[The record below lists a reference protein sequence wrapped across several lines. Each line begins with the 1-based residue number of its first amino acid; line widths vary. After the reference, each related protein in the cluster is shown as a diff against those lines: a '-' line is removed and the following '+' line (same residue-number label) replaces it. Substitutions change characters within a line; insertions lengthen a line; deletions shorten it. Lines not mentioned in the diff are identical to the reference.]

1 MLSAGKSLFCAG
13 MITALKKSRFCDVG
27 ICNWWDV
34 IAVCSN
40 YSARRPYKVFEIAES
55 AKELVKG
62 VVNLCKAGRFHIT
75 KFILNIKELL
85 LSITETNSRIYVK
98 DRNFPGQLCNKERS
112 EICWEI
118 GDDAF
123 IFKIMFGKRFLTKWG
138 IMSAIRLIYEQ
149 LGLTPPFILEG
160 FFRNFVSRMWKGM
173 LRFAMMCSKAGVIGK
188 RTWRRSNSCMC
199 GGASNL
205 QILTILSISLH
216 YFSAAFKLGYEQC
229 SYIGWST
236 RKAKFIALC
245 C

>member
-13 MITALKKSRFCDVG
+13 MVTALKNSRFCDVG

-34 IAVCSN
+34 IAICLN
-40 YSARRPYKVFEIAES
+40 YSPRRPYKVFESVES

-62 VVNLCKAGRFHIT
+62 VANLCKAGRFHIT

-85 LSITETNSRIYVK
+85 LSIAETNSRIYVK
-98 DRNFPGQLCNKERS
+98 DCNFPGQLCNKETL
-112 EICWEI
+112 ETCWEI
-118 GDDAF
+118 GGNAF
-123 IFKIMFGKRFLTKWG
+123 IFKIMFDKRLLTKWG
-138 IMSAIRLIYEQ
+138 IMSAIRLIYDQ

-160 FFRNFVSRMWKGM
+160 FFRTFVSRMCKGM

-188 RTWRRSNSCMC
+188 RTWRRLNSCMC

-216 YFSAAFKLGYEQC
+216 YFSAAF
-229 SYIGWST
+229 
-236 RKAKFIALC
+236 
-245 C
+245 